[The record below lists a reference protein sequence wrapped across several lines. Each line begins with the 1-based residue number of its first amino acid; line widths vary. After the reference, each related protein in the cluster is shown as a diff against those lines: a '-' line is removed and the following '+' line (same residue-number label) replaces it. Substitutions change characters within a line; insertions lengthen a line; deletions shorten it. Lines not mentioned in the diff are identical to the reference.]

1 VVQKGHKNKR
11 RQTNKSLNMKENENK
26 CGNDKNWIR
35 EERYEMGYKVDKA
48 EVKVRKTETEHNKKE
63 KTTC

>member
-1 VVQKGHKNKR
+1 
-11 RQTNKSLNMKENENK
+11 MKENENK